1 MRQPRIKGRSLAPS
15 GDAALSLRSLGTT
28 THCIWAGRRVVIPRP
43 APWPAASPKGR
54 DLALE
59 IHNKTSRDITIDS
72 ICISI
77 KNNYLLFSTSSDE
90 LKQSKSYLIRSNSK
104 FDFKL
109 DVRHLFERYSTS
121 KKFKVKVTVVE

>member
-1 MRQPRIKGRSLAPS
+1 MIELEIKTFATWETSVGL
-15 GDAALSLRSLGTT
+15 LGNFKTPL
-28 THCIWAGRRVVIPRP
+28 ILLV
-43 APWPAASPKGR
+43 
-54 DLALE
+54 E

-121 KKFKVKVTVVE
+121 KKFKVKVTSNTKIFESDMVSIGALKSISDI

>member
-1 MRQPRIKGRSLAPS
+1 L
-15 GDAALSLRSLGTT
+15 
-28 THCIWAGRRVVIPRP
+28 V
-43 APWPAASPKGR
+43 
-54 DLALE
+54 E

-104 FDFKL
+104 FEFKL

-121 KKFKVKVTVVE
+121 KKFKVKVTSNTKVFESDMVSIGALKSISDI